1 MDSSLLELLL
11 WPASAL
17 LDPFLLEFFLLEL
30 FLLESFLLELFLLE
44 SFLLELFLLESF
56 LLELF
61 LLESF
66 LSGFE
71 RAFLCRC
78 PPFCCRHSQPAWKR
92 RAIPP

>member
-30 FLLESFLLELFLLE
+30 FLLEFFLLE

-56 LLELF
+56 LL
-61 LLESF
+61 LEEA
-66 LSGFE
+66 L
-71 RAFLCRC
+71 C